1 MDNKAQWEKGVD
13 GKRRPKCML
22 FTVEIKFDYEG
33 AESRWFVYN
42 QAYDETLL
50 FRETVLTHGFF
61 LQKGPDRGEII
72 FPWQLRR
79 VFIDLQKGG
88 WKETV

>member
-1 MDNKAQWEKGVD
+1 MTSKEQWEKGIA
-13 GKRRPKCML
+13 GKRRPKCLL
-22 FTVEIKFDYEG
+22 FVIEIHFDYEG
-33 AESRWFVYN
+33 TESKWHVYN
-42 QAYDETLL
+42 QAYDETFE

-61 LQKGPDRGEII
+61 LQKSPERGEII

-79 VFIDLQKGG
+79 VFIDLQRGG